1 MTNPSPKAPSR
12 ATRSLTPVSTK
23 VLIVGAGPAGTACA
37 TELHRAG
44 ADVLVI
50 DKSAFPRDKC
60 CGDGLTTSALRHLE
74 HLGFDLGRVPN
85 ARECTDVFVHSPAGR
100 TVSLSLP
107 VDGSKYAV

>member
-1 MTNPSPKAPSR
+1 
-12 ATRSLTPVSTK
+12 VSTK

-85 ARECTDVFVHSPAGR
+85 AGKSVGLLV
-100 TVSLSLP
+100 
-107 VDGSKYAV
+107 